1 MCVLRSSRLS
11 KDSDPEGHL
20 LHILLVHPR
29 SPSRARVNPPD
40 QWPLGPLL
48 WSCWPSWDSV
58 QKLVQAAATVL
69 SCSLC
74 GGVQIGTDD
83 DLWPL
88 LPWTETP
95 KHSCSPPSRDTI
107 VLSYLL
113 GCFPPRGTHLAAVK
127 VSARRTPTLKCLST
141 SLACCWALRVQF
153 IERQQPAPTWAQS
166 CKYMTNGFW
175 VHMFQNLPWLLLSLP
190 GKGSPSLTASH
201 DEGLGIGAAWLG

>member
-1 MCVLRSSRLS
+1 MFPTFPPSQVGRMLQYTYATQLCVLRSSRLS

-127 VSARRTPTLKCLST
+127 DCTKDSYTEVPEHI
-141 SLACCWALRVQF
+141 F
-153 IERQQPAPTWAQS
+153 
-166 CKYMTNGFW
+166 G
-175 VHMFQNLPWLLLSLP
+175 LLLGLE
-190 GKGSPSLTASH
+190 GTVYREAAASPNLGTELQIH
-201 DEGLGIGAAWLG
+201 DQ